1 MLSRRLVVMVAAV
14 ITAGV
19 TARLGFWQLD
29 RGAQKSALQSAVESR
44 QQMPTL
50 PPGDLPSDE
59 RELQERLHRQI
70 TLQGVWAPQHTIY
83 LENRQMQG
91 RPGFF
96 VVMPLLLPEGGAVLV
111 QRGWL
116 PRDLRD
122 RTRVQAPA
130 TDPGPARILGRI
142 ALPPARLYDFDGAA
156 SGLIRQNLDVGSFA
170 LETGL
175 KLRPLSVL
183 ELDEAPTPSSGQ
195 PPRPDK
201 LLRDWPLP
209 AAAVH
214 KHHGYAFQWFALSVL
229 TIALYVWFQILRPRR
244 RGARA
249 LDASRGS
256 ATEPSDG
263 RPG

>member
-1 MLSRRLVVMVAAV
+1 MLNRRLVVLIAAV
-14 ITAGV
+14 LTAGV

-29 RGAQKSALQSAVESR
+29 RGAQKSALQTAVESR
-44 QQMPTL
+44 QKMPPL
-50 PPGDLPSDE
+50 PPNDLPSDG
-59 RELQERLHRQI
+59 RTLQERLHRHI
-70 TLQGVWAPQHTIY
+70 KLEGMWAPQHTVY

-96 VVMPLLLPEGGAVLV
+96 VVTPLLLPGGDAVLV

-130 TDPGPARILGRI
+130 TDPGNTRILARI
-142 ALPPARLYDFDGAA
+142 ALPPARLYDFDGTA
-156 SGLIRQNLDVGSFA
+156 SGPIRQNLDVGAFA

-175 KLRPLSVL
+175 RLRPLSVL
-183 ELDEAPTPSSGQ
+183 ELDAAPLPTAGQ
-195 PPRPDK
+195 PPRTDK

-209 AAAVH
+209 AADIH

-244 RGARA
+244 HRSSPLSAAR
-249 LDASRGS
+249 DPDDKSV
-256 ATEPSDG
+256 DG
-263 RPG
+263 PA

>member
-1 MLSRRLVVMVAAV
+1 MLSRRLVVLVAAV

-29 RGAQKSALQSAVESR
+29 RGAQKSALQAAVDSR
-44 QQMPTL
+44 RQMPTL
-50 PPGDLPSDE
+50 PPEDLPSDE
-59 RELQERLHRQI
+59 KELQERLHRQI

-96 VVMPLLLPEGGAVLV
+96 VVTPLLLPEGGAVLV

-183 ELDEAPTPSSGQ
+183 ELDEAPPPSSGQ

-209 AAAVH
+209 AADVH

-244 RGARA
+244 RDARA
-249 LDASRGS
+249 LDAGRGN

>member
-1 MLSRRLVVMVAAV
+1 MLSRRLVVLVAAV

-29 RGAQKSALQSAVESR
+29 RGAQKSALQAAVDSR
-44 QQMPTL
+44 RQMPTL
-50 PPGDLPSDE
+50 PPEDLPSDE
-59 RELQERLHRQI
+59 KELQERLHRQI

-96 VVMPLLLPEGGAVLV
+96 VVTPLLLAEGGAVLV

-183 ELDEAPTPSSGQ
+183 ELDEAPPPSSGQ

-209 AAAVH
+209 AADVH

-244 RGARA
+244 RDARA
-249 LDASRGS
+249 LDAGRGN